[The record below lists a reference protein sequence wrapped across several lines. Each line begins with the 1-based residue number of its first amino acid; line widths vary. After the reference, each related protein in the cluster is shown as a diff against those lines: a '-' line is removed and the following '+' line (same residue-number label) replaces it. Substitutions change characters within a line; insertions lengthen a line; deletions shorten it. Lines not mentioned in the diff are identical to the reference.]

1 MFIPLFMLCNAAPDI
16 RNLPVLFSYDADY
29 YALMAMFSISNGYL
43 GNLCMM
49 LGPKTSDSDQEQERI
64 ASMMVA
70 VLVLGI
76 GIGSALSYPVVNLM

>member
-1 MFIPLFMLCNAAPDI
+1 MSNESLHC
-16 RNLPVLFSYDADY
+16 RKLPVLFSRDVDY
-29 YALMAMFSISNGYL
+29 YALMVLFSLSNGYL

-49 LGPKTSDSDQEQERI
+49 LGPKTSQDTVEQEKI

-76 GIGSALSYPVVNLM
+76 GIGSALSYPVVNLL

>member
-1 MFIPLFMLCNAAPDI
+1 
-16 RNLPVLFSYDADY
+16 
-29 YALMAMFSISNGYL
+29 MAMFSFSNGYL

-49 LGPKTSDSDQEQERI
+49 MGPKTSNVSDCWLLTIFPNKMSVQDTLEQERI

-76 GIGSALSYPVVNLM
+76 GLGSGLSYPVVNLL